1 MEGRIAMDGASNRT
15 RGIASSL
22 RGGMSTS
29 TRKAVRRSWT
39 AALVVTASALASH
52 VARPQAPVQSGTIS
66 VRPGAW
72 TNTQIVLQA
81 GDNFVVQSGGQITCP
96 QCSGSPT
103 STPRGV
109 GDLYHLFA
117 QVGTKLYDLTQS
129 PTVTVA
135 EGGAVYMIVGTIQPD
150 QAQYWQGSYQVRVT
164 YYAKYTGTTPTPTPT
179 TTPQF
184 PFIAWGGGDCRRLE
198 TEGISPSPQLALPGG
213 MSKICEIYMEDWVVN
228 GDPMWVCLPGATP
241 GDNWVG
247 HPSGIVVF
255 GSGFRN
261 TWDMSGFSSGWQ
273 EAQPRHTG
281 HSVFQWNIN
290 FSARPNAKSATIRVD
305 AYQGKGCGQPTGNV
319 VSFNFPVAVQQ
330 IPTFQVSLPTVFWTG
345 YQLAVAAHS
354 AFSNWA
360 PATTRQYLVNAQQQA
375 AGTGLLD
382 TQSTTAFVIA
392 QLDRG
397 QTSAAVS
404 PLVTQVYERFRDNLS
419 RVCTCDG
426 VSTNI
431 VNVYAAA
438 YNLCLAEIATLNNL
452 PAASLQTYL
461 NLAKQQAQAS
471 GLLPPQGIEQALT
484 YVSQGR
490 QSAELKEYMAA
501 LRNQLTPYV
510 QRNCTCR

>member
-1 MEGRIAMDGASNRT
+1 MDRAGNTR
-15 RGIASSL
+15 RGIARSL
-22 RGGMSTS
+22 RASIS
-29 TRKAVRRSWT
+29 AVRANAACRLST
-39 AALVVTASALASH
+39 AALVLAAGALASS
-52 VARPQAPVQSGTIS
+52 VSRAQTPIQSPTVS

-72 TNTQIVLQA
+72 TNTQILLQA
-81 GDNFVVQSGGQITCP
+81 GDNFVVQTGGQLSCA
-96 QCSGSPT
+96 QCNGSPT
-103 STPRGV
+103 ATPRGI

-117 QVGTKLYDLTQS
+117 QVGSTQYDLTQS
-129 PTVTVA
+129 PTVTVR
-135 EGGAVYMIVGTIQPD
+135 EGGALYLIVGSIQAD

-164 YYAKYTGTTPTPTPT
+164 YYPKAAGGTTPTPTPT
-179 TTPQF
+179 PTPTNPQF
-184 PFIAWGGGDCRRLE
+184 PFVAWGGGDCRRLE
-198 TEGISPSPQLALPGG
+198 TEGVSPSPQLALPGG
-213 MSKICEIYMEDWVVN
+213 MSKICEIYMEDWVPN

-261 TWDMSGFSSGWQ
+261 TWDLTGFSSGFQ
-273 EAQPRHTG
+273 EAQPRHAG
-281 HSVFQWNIN
+281 HSVFQWNLH
-290 FSARPNAKSATIRVD
+290 FSARPNATGARIAVE
-305 AYQGKGCGQPTGNV
+305 AYQGRACGQPTGNV
-319 VSFNFPVAVQQ
+319 VRFDIPVAVQQ
-330 IPTFQVSLPTVFWTG
+330 IPTFQVSLPAVFWTG

-354 AFSNWA
+354 AYANWA
-360 PATTRQYLVNAQQQA
+360 PATTRQYLINAQQQA

-382 TQSTTAFVIA
+382 TQSTTGFVIA

-404 PLVTQVYERFRDNLS
+404 GLITQVNDRFREGLN
-419 RVCTCDG
+419 RNCTCDG

-452 PAASLQTYL
+452 PAASLQSYL
-461 NLAKQQAQAS
+461 NLAKQQAQTS
-471 GLLPPQGIEQALT
+471 QLLPTQGIDQALV
-484 YVSQGR
+484 YVGQGR
-490 QSAELKEYMAA
+490 QSAELKDYMAA